1 MSESKTPQAGEW
13 WEHTKLKRRCF
24 IVGVDVRGHIA
35 YQVNELE
42 SPLRIWTFQVDHFL
56 SDNVYLPDC
65 TGWDWQAPAKP
76 DPGEGWRL
84 LEPDEKVIQG
94 DEYFEPKGTPRWEV
108 SDNWRYRSGE
118 QSPELVYRRRKEK
131 PPEPVVAVCP
141 YVVSLDTYEKVVAE
155 RNALQDRLREIEAKA
170 KFYESPF

>member
-13 WEHTKLKRRCF
+13 WEHAKLRRRCF

-42 SPLRIWTFQVDHFL
+42 NPLRIWTHQVDHFV
-56 SDNVYLPDC
+56 SDNVYLSGCD
-65 TGWDWQAPAKP
+65 GWTW
-76 DPGEGWRL
+76 
-84 LEPDEKVIQG
+84 
-94 DEYFEPKGTPRWEV
+94 
-108 SDNWRYRSGE
+108 
-118 QSPELVYRRRKEK
+118 K
-131 PPEPVVAVCP
+131 PPEPVKPKPVASCCP